1 MYKNHVELIGF
12 LGQDPELKSSANGRA
27 FTRLSL
33 ATTDRWKDKEGQYQ
47 ERTEW
52 HTVFCWGKRAEAAAR
67 LLKKGSHV
75 LVEGQLR
82 SRPVTNESTGEVA
95 VRWAIQADAFIRSG
109 RRRRSPRPRSR
120 RRKRRSSP
128 RPPRTSRSDERPAPR
143 RRSPARGLPPGRR
156 RVVFRA
162 NSSSAQSRH
171 RLERGDRFALPTAT
185 PGHALVLG
193 PKVDGNTAPDRHG
206 KATVP

>member
-33 ATTDRWKDKEGQYQ
+33 ATTDRWKDREGQYQ

-95 VRWAIQADAFIRSG
+95 VRWAIQADAFI
-109 RRRRSPRPRSR
+109 PLRPE
-120 RRKRRSSP
+120 KAEP
-128 RPPRTSRSDERPAPR
+128 AAEVETSDEKEQPA
-143 RRSPARGLPPGRR
+143 
-156 RVVFRA
+156 
-162 NSSSAQSRH
+162 
-171 RLERGDRFALPTAT
+171 AT
-185 PGHALVLG
+185 EDIPF
-193 PKVDGNTAPDRHG
+193 
-206 KATVP
+206 

>member
-33 ATTDRWKDKEGQYQ
+33 ATSERWKDQEGEYQ
-47 ERTEW
+47 VRTEW

-82 SRPVTNESTGEVA
+82 SRPVTKEETGEVT
-95 VRWAIQADAFIRSG
+95 VRWAIQANAFI
-109 RRRRSPRPRSR
+109 PLRPE
-120 RRKRRSSP
+120 KA
-128 RPPRTSRSDERPAPR
+128 EPAPE
-143 RRSPARGLPPGRR
+143 A
-156 RVVFRA
+156 
-162 NSSSAQSRH
+162 
-171 RLERGDRFALPTAT
+171 E
-185 PGHALVLG
+185 
-193 PKVDGNTAPDRHG
+193 APEEKEQNAGTDEDI
-206 KATVP
+206 PF

>member
-33 ATTDRWKDKEGQYQ
+33 ATTERWKDKEGEYQ

-82 SRPVTNESTGEVA
+82 SRPVTNEETGEVTI
-95 VRWAIQADAFIRSG
+95 RWAIQANAFI
-109 RRRRSPRPRSR
+109 PLRPE
-120 RRKRRSSP
+120 K
-128 RPPRTSRSDERPAPR
+128 TEPAPEVEA
-143 RRSPARGLPPGRR
+143 PEEKEQP
-156 RVVFRA
+156 V
-162 NSSSAQSRH
+162 
-171 RLERGDRFALPTAT
+171 AT
-185 PGHALVLG
+185 EDIPF
-193 PKVDGNTAPDRHG
+193 
-206 KATVP
+206 

>member
-33 ATTDRWKDKEGQYQ
+33 ATTDRWKDREGQYQ

-95 VRWAIQADAFIRSG
+95 VRWAIQADTFIAL
-109 RRRRSPRPRSR
+109 RPE
-120 RRKRRSSP
+120 KA
-128 RPPRTSRSDERPAPR
+128 E
-143 RRSPARGLPPGRR
+143 
-156 RVVFRA
+156 
-162 NSSSAQSRH
+162 H
-171 RLERGDRFALPTAT
+171 
-185 PGHALVLG
+185 
-193 PKVDGNTAPDRHG
+193 APDVETSYE
-206 KATVP
+206 KEQPAATEDIPF

>member
-27 FTRLSL
+27 FTRLSV
-33 ATTDRWKDKEGQYQ
+33 ATTERWKDKEGDYQ

-82 SRPVTNESTGEVA
+82 SRPVTNEQTGEVIT
-95 VRWAIQADAFIRSG
+95 RWAIQANTFI
-109 RRRRSPRPRSR
+109 PLRPE
-120 RRKRRSSP
+120 KAEP
-128 RPPRTSRSDERPAPR
+128 TPEVEAPEEKEQPAGTEDIP
-143 RRSPARGLPPGRR
+143 
-156 RVVFRA
+156 F
-162 NSSSAQSRH
+162 
-171 RLERGDRFALPTAT
+171 
-185 PGHALVLG
+185 
-193 PKVDGNTAPDRHG
+193 
-206 KATVP
+206 